1 MKEKKFYKLGQ
12 KVIKS
17 IYVHNFL
24 IMLAVIFIPLVLL
37 SIFVYTIVESTVVG
51 QKMARIETQNNI
63 LRNYILSENYMDSGE
78 SIIVD
83 TELSQ
88 LSNVYNGRIEI
99 INKNYKIIKDT
110 FVTDEGK
117 FCVTGSVLRAL
128 KGEQYSHFDSEKR
141 YMEFAIPL
149 VKVDGNDKRKNNVV
163 GAILVFCQVEDI
175 GDVKDKMV
183 NFIFFFFSVMI
194 LVVIGV
200 SVWLSM
206 LEKKRYHKLTKAIDS
221 LGNRDFDTKLN
232 VVDNNEFMIISDKF
246 NKTVESIKRLDE
258 SRSQFVS
265 NVSHELKTP
274 ITSMKILADSLVGQD
289 NLPIEIYQ
297 EFMTDIAS
305 EIDRENEIITDLLDM
320 VKMDKKTATLNYSSV
335 DIKELIE
342 QVLKR
347 LTPIASEKNIE
358 LVFESFRPVV
368 ADIDEVKFGR
378 AISNLVENAIKY
390 NVMDGWVRVTLNS
403 DHKFFYITINDSG
416 IGIPAE
422 NIDRIFD
429 RFYRVD
435 KARDRETG
443 GSGLGLSIVKN
454 IIILHEGEI
463 KVYSKEEEGTTFSV
477 RVPLRVLKENE
488 NIEDTGFIEIPEEEE
503 DIYDEEEDM

>member
-12 KVIKS
+12 KIIKS

-24 IMLAVIFIPLVLL
+24 IMLAVIFVPLVLL

-51 QKMARIETQNNI
+51 QKMDRIETQNNI
-63 LRNYILSENYMDSGE
+63 LRNYILSENYMELGE
-78 SIIVD
+78 SVIVD

-99 INKNYKIIKDT
+99 IDSNYKIIKDT

-117 FCVTGSVLRAL
+117 YCVTGSVLRAL
-128 KGEQYSHFDSEKR
+128 KGEQYSHFDSNKR

-149 VKVDGNDKRKNNVV
+149 VKTDVKEKGKNNII

-175 GDVKDKMV
+175 GEVKDKMV
-183 NFIFFFFSVMI
+183 SFIFFFFSLMI
-194 LVVIGV
+194 LTVIGV
-200 SVWLSM
+200 SAWLSM
-206 LEKKRYHKLTKAIDS
+206 LEKKRYNKLSKAIDS
-221 LGNRDFDTKLN
+221 LGNRDFETRLN
-232 VVDNNEFMIISDKF
+232 VMDNNEFMIISDKF
-246 NKTVESIKRLDE
+246 NKTVDKIKGLDE

-274 ITSMKILADSLVGQD
+274 ITSMKILADSLVGQE

-320 VKMDKKTATLNYSSV
+320 VRMDKKTATLNYTSV
-335 DIKELIE
+335 DIKDLIE

-368 ADIDEVKFGR
+368 ADVDEIKFGR

-403 DHKFFYITINDSG
+403 DHKYFYITINDSG

-422 NIDRIFD
+422 NIDKIFD

-477 RVPLRVLKENE
+477 RVPLRVFKGKE
-488 NIEDTGFIEIPEEEE
+488 NIEDTDFIEIPEEEE
-503 DIYDEEEDM
+503 DIYEEEDF

>member
-1 MKEKKFYKLGQ
+1 MKEKKLYNLGR
-12 KVIKS
+12 KIIKS

-24 IMLAVIFIPLVLL
+24 IMLAVVFIPLVLL

-63 LRNYILSENYMDSGE
+63 LRNYIMSEDYMEYRE
-78 SIIVD
+78 STIVD

-99 INKNYKIIKDT
+99 IDKDYKIIKDT

-128 KGEQYSHFDSEKR
+128 KGEQYSHFDSDKR
-141 YMEFAIPL
+141 YMEFAVPL
-149 VKVDGNDKRKNNVV
+149 VKSDEGKDSKNTIV

-183 NFIFFFFSVMI
+183 SFMFFFFSVMI
-194 LVVIGV
+194 LTVIGV
-200 SVWLSM
+200 SAWLSM
-206 LEKKRYHKLTKAIDS
+206 LEQKRYSRLSKAIDS
-221 LGNRDFDTKLN
+221 LGNRDFESKLN
-232 VVDNNEFMIISDKF
+232 ITDNSEFMVISDKF
-246 NKTVESIKRLDE
+246 NKTVENIKRLDE

-320 VKMDKKTATLNYSSV
+320 VKMDKKTATLNYTSV

-342 QVLKR
+342 TVLKR

-368 ADIDEVKFGR
+368 ADVDEIKFAR
-378 AISNLVENAIKY
+378 AISNL
-390 NVMDGWVRVTLNS
+390 L
-403 DHKFFYITINDSG
+403 
-416 IGIPAE
+416 
-422 NIDRIFD
+422 
-429 RFYRVD
+429 
-435 KARDRETG
+435 
-443 GSGLGLSIVKN
+443 
-454 IIILHEGEI
+454 
-463 KVYSKEEEGTTFSV
+463 
-477 RVPLRVLKENE
+477 
-488 NIEDTGFIEIPEEEE
+488 FIH
-503 DIYDEEEDM
+503 DWL